1 MSQFVRSD
9 DGIWAIQRGH
19 VGGVP
24 GSFRDRSGMVPGSF
38 GPVVDQMLRQLADD
52 RTREPQWDGT
62 LRQLKGFGF

>member
-1 MSQFVRSD
+1 MVLGWF
-9 DGIWAIQRGH
+9 RGRL
-19 VGGVP
+19 GL
-24 GSFRDRSGMVPGSF
+24 SRDRSGMVPGSF